1 MKQSVMYTIK
11 REERETECRCR
22 MEPSLVVRTIFIRSY
37 PGAFVEKIVLP
48 NIDLFLHF
56 LEACLF
62 QKEKTFNKY

>member
-1 MKQSVMYTIK
+1 
-11 REERETECRCR
+11 